1 MRRGEPLCQRKP
13 ERVRDMVPSPTT
25 ATLNWAQSRDVEDDA
40 NIAFHP
46 EAWAF
51 LNHLRFVAME
61 CRVKPRTDLFEACA
75 LLKVERSASRDAH
88 AEALMRCLSEAFGKP
103 ARLFAPGTTEQTF
116 DEQWLMR
123 LGMAC
128 GQSDEDSV
136 RFLLSSRVAFEN
148 RRLVRF
154 LIGRIAECFSLN

>member
-1 MRRGEPLCQRKP
+1 MCRDESLYRRKR
-13 ERVRDMVPSPTT
+13 ERVCDMVPSPTT
-25 ATLNWAQSRDVEDDA
+25 TTLMRVQSRDFEADA
-40 NIAFHP
+40 NAAFHP

-51 LNHLRFVAME
+51 LNHLRFVAMA

-75 LLKVERSASRDAH
+75 LLKVERSESRDAH

-103 ARLFAPGTTEQTF
+103 ARLFAPGTSEQTF

-123 LGMAC
+123 LGIAC
-128 GQSDEDSV
+128 GRGDEDSA
-136 RFLLSSRVAFEN
+136 RFLLNSRVAFEN

-154 LIGRIAECFSLN
+154 LIGRIAEYFFLN

>member
-1 MRRGEPLCQRKP
+1 
-13 ERVRDMVPSPTT
+13 MVPLPTT
-25 ATLNWAQSRDVEDDA
+25 TTLKWVQSRDVEADA
-40 NIAFHP
+40 NAALYP

-51 LNHLRFVAME
+51 LNHLRFVAMA

>member
-1 MRRGEPLCQRKP
+1 MYRGETLYRCKR
-13 ERVRDMVPSPTT
+13 ERVCDMVPLPTST
-25 ATLNWAQSRDVEDDA
+25 TLKWAQSRDVEDDA
-40 NIAFHP
+40 NPAFHP
-46 EAWAF
+46 EALAF

-88 AEALMRCLSEAFGKP
+88 AEALMRCLGETFGKP

-123 LGMAC
+123 VGIAC
-128 GQSDEDSV
+128 GQGDEDST

>member
-1 MRRGEPLCQRKP
+1 MRCGEPICRRKP
-13 ERVRDMVPSPTT
+13 ERFCYMVPSPTS
-25 ATLNWAQSRDVEDDA
+25 ATLNWVQLRDVENDA
-40 NIAFHP
+40 NTAFHP
-46 EAWAF
+46 ETWAF

-128 GQSDEDSV
+128 GEGDEDSA

-154 LIGRIAECFSLN
+154 LIGRIANCFSLN

>member
-1 MRRGEPLCQRKP
+1 MYRGETLYRCKR
-13 ERVRDMVPSPTT
+13 ERVCGMAPSLTT
-25 ATLNWAQSRDVEDDA
+25 TTLNRVQSRDVVADA
-40 NIAFHP
+40 NARFHP

-51 LNHLRFVAME
+51 LNHLRFVAMA

-75 LLKVERSASRDAH
+75 LLKVERSATRDAH

-103 ARLFAPGTTEQTF
+103 ARLYAPGTTEQTF

-128 GQSDEDSV
+128 GQGDEDSA

>member
-1 MRRGEPLCQRKP
+1 MCRGETLCRCKR
-13 ERVRDMVPSPTT
+13 ERVCDMVSSSTN
-25 ATLNWAQSRDVEDDA
+25 ATLNREQLRHVKADA
-40 NIAFHP
+40 NAAFHP

-51 LNHLRFVAME
+51 LNHLRFVAMA

-103 ARLFAPGTTEQTF
+103 ARLYAPGTTEQTF

-128 GQSDEDSV
+128 GQGDEDSAH
-136 RFLLSSRVAFEN
+136 FLLNSRVAFEN

>member
-88 AEALMRCLSEAFGKP
+88 AEALMRCLGEAFGKP

-128 GQSDEDSV
+128 GQDDEDSV

>member
-13 ERVRDMVPSPTT
+13 ERVSDMVPSPTT

-75 LLKVERSASRDAH
+75 
-88 AEALMRCLSEAFGKP
+88 FTTT
-103 ARLFAPGTTEQTF
+103 AP
-116 DEQWLMR
+116 
-123 LGMAC
+123 LGC
-128 GQSDEDSV
+128 GQCLDPYYSSKIISV
-136 RFLLSSRVAFEN
+136 TVRCNAGILLCYRNVSA
-148 RRLVRF
+148 L
-154 LIGRIAECFSLN
+154 

>member
-1 MRRGEPLCQRKP
+1 MCRGETDYRRNP
-13 ERVRDMVPSPTT
+13 ERLCDMVPSLKTV
-25 ATLNWAQSRDVEDDA
+25 TLNAAPARTIEARPDVS
-40 NIAFHP
+40 FPP

-51 LNHLRFVAME
+51 LNHLRFVAMA

-75 LLKVERSASRDAH
+75 LLKVEQTASRDAH
-88 AEALMRCLSEAFGKP
+88 AEALMRCLSEAFGEP
-103 ARLFAPGTTEQTF
+103 ARLYAPGTTEQTF

-128 GQSDEDSV
+128 SQGDEDSA

-154 LIGRIAECFSLN
+154 LIGRITDCFDLN